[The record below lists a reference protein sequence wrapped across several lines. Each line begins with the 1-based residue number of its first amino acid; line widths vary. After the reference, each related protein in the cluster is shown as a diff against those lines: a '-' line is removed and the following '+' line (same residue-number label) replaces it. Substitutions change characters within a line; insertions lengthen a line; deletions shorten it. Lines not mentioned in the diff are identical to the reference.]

1 MRPSRGRSRLF
12 AAFLPCRSADATVA
26 PTVAPHCTMHVV
38 VLFRYFWPE
47 SRVSEE
53 PHMLREIVHRH
64 VARGD
69 TVDVICGSADDCRDA
84 WAREFPER
92 VRVRSFRAP
101 VDRNGPLFVRVLNSA
116 RLLLR
121 GLAALL
127 TPRRIDLLYL
137 FTYPPG
143 FAGAIIAFCR
153 VFRRP
158 TRILFSFQDNLEYR
172 IGNPLIRACYR
183 AYNRFCV
190 SHATV
195 TTILSE
201 EMREHL
207 LESVPARSR
216 VKVGKRIEVVNNFY
230 AEKIDL
236 QPAPAP
242 KAYDILYAG
251 NHGPGQ
257 NLAFFIEAIA
267 RCRPESSQRIVFY
280 GGGTEKEAL
289 QKLARERG
297 APIDFRNP
305 VDRQTIATEIQA
317 ARYGLVA
324 MLPELPRYAFPS
336 KIIAYTCNGTKALL
350 MCNPD
355 GPLGAWVVGERLGRV
370 LDVTDV
376 DRAARGLEALLAAT
390 DDSDSRDT
398 ANRAATLFGKDVFL
412 GRIEAILTQ
421 IFA

>member
-1 MRPSRGRSRLF
+1 
-12 AAFLPCRSADATVA
+12 
-26 PTVAPHCTMHVV
+26 MHVV

-69 TVDVICGSADDCRDA
+69 SVDVICGSADDCGEA

-92 VRVRSFRAP
+92 VSVSSFRAP
-101 VDRNGPLFVRVLNSA
+101 VDRNGPLVVRVLNTA

-121 GLAALL
+121 GLGALL
-127 TPRRIDLLYL
+127 WPGRIDLLYL

-143 FAGAIIAFCR
+143 FAGAMIAFCR
-153 VFRRP
+153 VFRRR

-183 AYNRFCV
+183 AYNRFCI

-195 TTILSE
+195 TTVLSE

-207 LESVPARSR
+207 LESVPLRSR
-216 VKVGKRIEVVNNFY
+216 AKVGERIEVVNNFY
-230 AEKIDL
+230 AEQVDP
-236 QPAPAP
+236 QRGTPT

-257 NLAFFIEAIA
+257 NLAFFIEAVS
-267 RCRPESSQRIVFY
+267 RCRLHPSPRIVFY
-280 GGGTEKEAL
+280 GGGTAKEAL
-289 QKLARERG
+289 VALARERG
-297 APIDFRNP
+297 APIEFRDP
-305 VDRQTIATEIQA
+305 VDRQTIATEMQA

-324 MLPELPRYAFPS
+324 MLPELPRFAFPS

-350 MCNPD
+350 MCDPA
-355 GPLGAWVVGERLGRV
+355 GHLGRWVVAERLGDV
-370 LDVTDV
+370 LDVTAA
-376 DRAARGLEALLAAT
+376 DRAATGIEALLAAT
-390 DDSDSRDT
+390 DDTDPHDT
-398 ANRAATLFGKDVFL
+398 AERAATLFGKDVFL
-412 GRIEAILTQ
+412 GRIDTILARL
-421 IFA
+421 FA

>member
-1 MRPSRGRSRLF
+1 
-12 AAFLPCRSADATVA
+12 
-26 PTVAPHCTMHVV
+26 MHVV

-69 TVDVICGSADDCRDA
+69 SVDVICGSADDCREA

-92 VRVRSFRAP
+92 VGVSSFRAP
-101 VDRNGPLFVRVLNSA
+101 VDRNGPLIVRVLNTA

-121 GLAALL
+121 GLGALL
-127 TPRRIDLLYL
+127 WPRRIDLLYL

-153 VFRRP
+153 VFRRR

-183 AYNRFCV
+183 AYNRFCI

-195 TTILSE
+195 TTVLSE

-207 LESVPARSR
+207 LESVPLRSR
-216 VKVGKRIEVVNNFY
+216 AKVGERIEVVNNFY
-230 AEKIDL
+230 AEQVDP
-236 QPAPAP
+236 QRATPT

-257 NLAFFIEAIA
+257 NLAFFIEAVS
-267 RCRPESSQRIVFY
+267 RCRLHPSPRIVFY
-280 GGGTEKEAL
+280 GGGTAKEAL
-289 QKLARERG
+289 VALARERG
-297 APIDFRNP
+297 APIEFRDP
-305 VDRQTIATEIQA
+305 VDRQTIATEMQA

-350 MCNPD
+350 MCDPA
-355 GPLGAWVVGERLGRV
+355 GHLGRWVVAERLGDV
-370 LDVTDV
+370 LDVTAA
-376 DRAARGLEALLAAT
+376 DRAAKGIETLLAAT
-390 DDSDSRDT
+390 DDTDPHDT
-398 ANRAATLFGKDVFL
+398 AERAATLFGKDVFL
-412 GRIEAILTQ
+412 GRIEAILARL
-421 IFA
+421 FA

>member
-1 MRPSRGRSRLF
+1 
-12 AAFLPCRSADATVA
+12 
-26 PTVAPHCTMHVV
+26 MHVV

-69 TVDVICGSADDCRDA
+69 SVDVICGSADDCREA

-92 VRVRSFRAP
+92 VRVSSFRAP
-101 VDRNGPLFVRVLNSA
+101 VDRNGPLIGRVLNSA

-121 GLAALL
+121 GLGALL
-127 TPRRIDLLYL
+127 WPRRIDLLYL

-143 FAGAIIAFCR
+143 FAGAMIAFCR
-153 VFRRP
+153 VFRRR

-172 IGNPLIRACYR
+172 IGNPHIRASYR
-183 AYNRFCV
+183 AYNRFCI

-195 TTILSE
+195 TPVLSE

-207 LESVPARSR
+207 LESIPLRSR
-216 VKVGKRIEVVNNFY
+216 AKVGERIEVVNNFY
-230 AEKIDL
+230 AEQIDP
-236 QPAPAP
+236 QRATPA

-257 NLAFFIEAIA
+257 NLAFFIEALA
-267 RCRPESSQRIVFY
+267 RCRLHPSRRIVFY

-289 QKLARERG
+289 QTLARERR
-297 APIDFRNP
+297 APIEFRDP
-305 VDRQTIATEIQA
+305 VDRQTIATEMQA

-350 MCNPD
+350 MCDPS
-355 GPLGAWVVGERLGRV
+355 GPLGRWVVAERLGDV
-370 LDVTDV
+370 LDVTDA
-376 DRAARGLEALLAAT
+376 DRAATGIEALLAVT
-390 DDSDSRDT
+390 DDSDPRDT
-398 ANRAATLFGKDVFL
+398 ADRAATLFGKDVFL
-412 GRIEAILTQ
+412 RRIEAILARL
-421 IFA
+421 FA

>member
-1 MRPSRGRSRLF
+1 
-12 AAFLPCRSADATVA
+12 
-26 PTVAPHCTMHVV
+26 MHVV

-69 TVDVICGSADDCRDA
+69 TIDVICGSADDCQEA

-92 VRVRSFRAP
+92 VQVRSFRAP
-101 VDRNGPLFVRVLNSA
+101 VDRNGPLSVRVLNSG
-116 RLLLR
+116 RLLVR

-127 TPRRIDLLYL
+127 WPGRIDLLYL

-153 VFRRP
+153 VFRRR

-195 TTILSE
+195 TTVLSE
-201 EMREHL
+201 EMRKHL
-207 LESVPARSR
+207 LETVPPRSR
-216 VKVGKRIEVVNNFY
+216 AKVGERIEVINNFY
-230 AEKIDL
+230 AEDVDPERAT
-236 QPAPAP
+236 PA

-257 NLAFFIEAIA
+257 NLAFFIEALA
-267 RCRPESSQRIVFY
+267 RCRPESSPRIVFY

-289 QKLARERG
+289 RKLARERG
-297 APIDFRNP
+297 APIEFRDP
-305 VDRQTIATEIQA
+305 VDRQTIAAEMQA

-350 MCNPD
+350 MCDPD
-355 GPLGAWVVGERLGRV
+355 GPLGAWVVAERLGDV

-376 DRAARGLEALLAAT
+376 DRAAKGVEALLAAT
-390 DDSDSRDT
+390 DDSDPRDT
-398 ANRAATLFGKDVFL
+398 ARRAATLFGKDVFL
-412 GRIEAILTQ
+412 AKIEAILTR

>member
-1 MRPSRGRSRLF
+1 MN
-12 AAFLPCRSADATVA
+12 
-26 PTVAPHCTMHVV
+26 VV

-69 TVDVICGSADDCRDA
+69 TVEVVCGSADDCREA

-92 VRVRSFRAP
+92 VRISSFRAP

-116 RLLLR
+116 RLLVQ
-121 GLAALL
+121 GLGALL
-127 TPRRIDLLYL
+127 RPGRIDLLYL

-153 VFRRP
+153 VFRRR

-183 AYNRFCV
+183 AYNRFCI

-195 TTILSE
+195 TTVLSE
-201 EMREHL
+201 EMRKHL
-207 LESVPARSR
+207 LETVPLRSR
-216 VKVGKRIEVVNNFY
+216 AKVGERIEVVNNFY
-230 AEKIDL
+230 AEKIDP
-236 QPAPAP
+236 QAATPP

-257 NLAFFIEAIA
+257 NLAFFIEAVS
-267 RCRPESSQRIVFY
+267 RCAPHVTPRIVFY

-289 QKLARERG
+289 QTLARERG
-297 APIDFRNP
+297 APIEFRDP
-305 VDRQTIATEIQA
+305 VDRQTIATEMQA
-317 ARYGLVA
+317 AQYGLVA
-324 MLPELPRYAFPS
+324 MLPELPKYAFPS

-350 MCNPD
+350 MCDPD
-355 GPLGAWVVGERLGRV
+355 GHLGRWVIAERLGDV

-376 DRAARGLEALLAAT
+376 DRAAKGLEAILVAT
-390 DDSDSRDT
+390 DVTDPRDT
-398 ANRAATLFGKDVFL
+398 SRRAAKLFGKDVFL
-412 GRIEAILTQ
+412 AKIEAILTRL
-421 IFA
+421 FD

>member
-1 MRPSRGRSRLF
+1 
-12 AAFLPCRSADATVA
+12 
-26 PTVAPHCTMHVV
+26 MHVV

-69 TVDVICGSADDCRDA
+69 SVDVICGAADNCREA

-101 VDRNGPLFVRVLNSA
+101 VDRNGPLSGRVLNSA
-116 RLLLR
+116 RLLVR
-121 GLAALL
+121 GLAALVA
-127 TPRRIDLLYL
+127 PRRIDLLYL

-153 VFRRP
+153 VFRRR

-183 AYNRFCV
+183 AYNRFCI

-195 TTILSE
+195 TTVLSE
-201 EMREHL
+201 EMRAHL
-207 LESVPARSR
+207 LESVPARTR
-216 VKVGKRIEVVNNFY
+216 AKVGKRIEVVNNFY
-230 AEKIDL
+230 AEDV
-236 QPAPAP
+236 APERATAT
-242 KAYDILYAG
+242 KAHDILYAG

-267 RCRPESSQRIVFY
+267 RCRPATPPRIVFY
-280 GGGTEKEAL
+280 GGGTEKESL

-297 APIDFRNP
+297 APIEFRDP
-305 VDRQTIATEIQA
+305 VDRQTIATEMQA

-350 MCNPD
+350 MCDPD
-355 GPLGAWVVGERLGRV
+355 GPLGAWIVAERLGDV

-376 DRAARGLEALLAAT
+376 DHAARGLEDLLAAP
-390 DDSDSRDT
+390 DDGDPRDT
-398 ANRAATLFGKDVFL
+398 AKRAATLFGREVFL
-412 GRIEAILTQ
+412 GRIEAILARN
-421 IFA
+421 FA

>member
-1 MRPSRGRSRLF
+1 
-12 AAFLPCRSADATVA
+12 
-26 PTVAPHCTMHVV
+26 MHVV

-53 PHMLREIVHRH
+53 PHMLREIVRRH

-69 TVDVICGSADDCRDA
+69 TVDVICGSADDCREA

-92 VRVRSFRAP
+92 VRIGSFRAP
-101 VDRNGPLFVRVLNSA
+101 VDRNGPLSGRVINSA

-121 GLAALL
+121 GLAALVK
-127 TPRRIDLLYL
+127 PGRIDLLYL

-153 VFRRP
+153 VFRRR

-183 AYNRFCV
+183 AYNRFCI

-195 TTILSE
+195 TTVLSE

-207 LESVPARSR
+207 LESIPPRSR
-216 VKVGKRIEVVNNFY
+216 ARIAERVEVVNNFY
-230 AEKIDL
+230 ADEV
-236 QPAPAP
+236 APERITAS
-242 KAYDILYAG
+242 KTLDILYAG

-257 NLAFFIEAIA
+257 NLAFFIEAVS
-267 RCRPESSQRIVFY
+267 RCRPATPPRIVFY

-289 QKLARERG
+289 MALARERG
-297 APIDFRNP
+297 APVDFRDP
-305 VDRQTIATEIQA
+305 VDRKAIAAEMRA

-324 MLPELPRYAFPS
+324 MLPELPRFAFPS
-336 KIIAYTCNGTKALL
+336 KIIAYTSNGTKTLL
-350 MCNPD
+350 MCDPR
-355 GPLGAWVVGERLGRV
+355 GHLGRWVVAERLGQV

-376 DRAARGLEALLAAT
+376 DRAARGLETLMESA
-390 DDSDSRDT
+390 DEGDSDET
-398 ANRAATLFGKDVFL
+398 AQRAAALFGREVFL
-412 GRIEAILTQ
+412 GRIEGILDR
-421 IFA
+421 IFTR

>member
-1 MRPSRGRSRLF
+1 
-12 AAFLPCRSADATVA
+12 
-26 PTVAPHCTMHVV
+26 
-38 VLFRYFWPE
+38 
-47 SRVSEE
+47 
-53 PHMLREIVHRH
+53 MLREIVHRH

-69 TVDVICGSADDCRDA
+69 TVDIICGSADDCREA
-84 WAREFPER
+84 WKREFPER

-101 VDRNGPLFVRVLNSA
+101 VDRNGPLSGRVLNSA
-116 RLLLR
+116 RLLVR

-127 TPRRIDLLYL
+127 TPRSIDLLYL

-143 FAGAIIAFCR
+143 FAGAMIAFCR
-153 VFRRP
+153 VFRRR

-172 IGNPLIRACYR
+172 IGNPLIRAGYR

-195 TTILSE
+195 TTVLSE

-207 LESVPARSR
+207 LETVPARSR
-216 VKVGKRIEVVNNFY
+216 AQVGKRIEVVNNFY
-230 AEKIDL
+230 AEDVDPERATAVKTH
-236 QPAPAP
+236 
-242 KAYDILYAG
+242 DILYAG

-257 NLAFFIEAIA
+257 NLAFFIEALA
-267 RCRPESSQRIVFY
+267 RCRPKSSPRIVFY

-289 QKLARERG
+289 QNLARERG
-297 APIDFRNP
+297 APIEFRDP
-305 VDRQTIATEIQA
+305 VDRQTIAAEMQA

-350 MCNPD
+350 MCDPD
-355 GPLGAWVVGERLGRV
+355 GPLGRWVVAERLGEV

-376 DRAARGLEALLAAT
+376 DRAANGLHALLAAP
-390 DDSDSRDT
+390 DASAPRDT
-398 ANRAATLFGKDVFL
+398 AKRAATLFGREVFL
-412 GRIEAILTQ
+412 ARIEAIIARL
-421 IFA
+421 FA

>member
-1 MRPSRGRSRLF
+1 
-12 AAFLPCRSADATVA
+12 
-26 PTVAPHCTMHVV
+26 MHVV

-69 TVDVICGSADDCRDA
+69 TVDVICGSADDCREV

-116 RLLLR
+116 RLLFR
-121 GLAALL
+121 GLGALL
-127 TPRRIDLLYL
+127 WPSRIDLLYL

-143 FAGAIIAFCR
+143 FAGAIISFCR
-153 VFRRP
+153 VFRRR

-195 TTILSE
+195 TTVLSE

-207 LESVPARSR
+207 LESVPLRSR
-216 VKVGKRIEVVNNFY
+216 ENVGARIEVVNNFY
-230 AEKIDL
+230 AEDV
-236 QPAPAP
+236 APARATAA

-257 NLAFFIEAIA
+257 NLAFFIEALS
-267 RCRPESSQRIVFY
+267 RCRPQTSARVVFY

-289 QKLARERG
+289 RTLARERG
-297 APIDFRNP
+297 APIEFRDP
-305 VDRQTIATEIQA
+305 VDRQTIATEMQA

-324 MLPELPRYAFPS
+324 MLPELPKYAFPS

-350 MCNPD
+350 MCDPA
-355 GPLGAWVVGERLGRV
+355 GPLGRWVIAERLGDV

-376 DRAARGLEALLAAT
+376 DRAAKGLEALLAAT
-390 DDSDSRDT
+390 DDGDPRDT
-398 ANRAATLFGKDVFL
+398 AGRAATLFGKDVFL
-412 GRIEAILTQ
+412 SRIEAILARL
-421 IFA
+421 FA

>member
-1 MRPSRGRSRLF
+1 
-12 AAFLPCRSADATVA
+12 
-26 PTVAPHCTMHVV
+26 MHVV

-69 TVDVICGSADDCRDA
+69 SVDVICGSADDCREA

-101 VDRNGPLFVRVLNSA
+101 VDRNGPLIGRVLNSA

-121 GLAALL
+121 GLGALL
-127 TPRRIDLLYL
+127 WPRRIDLLYL

-143 FAGAIIAFCR
+143 FAGAMIAFCR
-153 VFRRP
+153 VFRRR

-183 AYNRFCV
+183 AYNRFCI

-195 TTILSE
+195 TTVLSG

-207 LESVPARSR
+207 LESVPHRSR
-216 VKVGKRIEVVNNFY
+216 AKVGERIEVVNNFY
-230 AEKIDL
+230 AEQVDP
-236 QPAPAP
+236 QHATPA

-257 NLAFFIEAIA
+257 NLAFFIEAVS
-267 RCRPESSQRIVFY
+267 RCRLHPSPRIVFY
-280 GGGTEKEAL
+280 GGGTAKEAL
-289 QKLARERG
+289 VALARERG
-297 APIDFRNP
+297 APIEFRDP
-305 VDRQTIATEIQA
+305 VDRQTIATEMQA

-350 MCNPD
+350 MCDPS
-355 GPLGAWVVGERLGRV
+355 GSLGRWVVAERLGAV

-376 DRAARGLEALLAAT
+376 DRAATGIEALLAVT

-398 ANRAATLFGKDVFL
+398 ADRAATLFGKDVFL
-412 GRIEAILTQ
+412 GRIEAILARL
-421 IFA
+421 FA

>member
-1 MRPSRGRSRLF
+1 
-12 AAFLPCRSADATVA
+12 
-26 PTVAPHCTMHVV
+26 MHVV

-69 TVDVICGSADDCRDA
+69 SVDVICGSADDCREA

-92 VRVRSFRAP
+92 VRVSSFRAP
-101 VDRNGPLFVRVLNSA
+101 VDRNGPLIGRVLNSA

-121 GLAALL
+121 GLGALL
-127 TPRRIDLLYL
+127 WPRRIDLLYL

-143 FAGAIIAFCR
+143 FAGAMIAFCR
-153 VFRRP
+153 VFRRR

-172 IGNPLIRACYR
+172 IGNPHIRASYR
-183 AYNRFCV
+183 AYNRFCI

-195 TTILSE
+195 TTVLSE

-207 LESVPARSR
+207 LESIPLRSR
-216 VKVGKRIEVVNNFY
+216 AKVGERIEVVNNFY
-230 AEKIDL
+230 AEQIDP
-236 QPAPAP
+236 QRATPA

-257 NLAFFIEAIA
+257 NLAFFIEALA
-267 RCRPESSQRIVFY
+267 RCRLHPSRRIVFY

-289 QKLARERG
+289 QTLARERR
-297 APIDFRNP
+297 APIEFRDP
-305 VDRQTIATEIQA
+305 VDRQTIATEMQA

-350 MCNPD
+350 MCDPS
-355 GPLGAWVVGERLGRV
+355 GPLGRWVVAERLGDV
-370 LDVTDV
+370 LDVTDA
-376 DRAARGLEALLAAT
+376 DRAATGIEALLAVT
-390 DDSDSRDT
+390 DDSDPRDT
-398 ANRAATLFGKDVFL
+398 ADRAATLFGKDVFL
-412 GRIEAILTQ
+412 RRIEAILARL
-421 IFA
+421 FA

>member
-1 MRPSRGRSRLF
+1 
-12 AAFLPCRSADATVA
+12 
-26 PTVAPHCTMHVV
+26 MHVV

-53 PHMLREIVHRH
+53 PYMLREIVHRH

-69 TVDVICGSADDCRDA
+69 SVDVICGAADDCLEA
-84 WAREFPER
+84 WNKEFPER
-92 VRVRSFRAP
+92 VRVSSFRAP
-101 VDRNGPLFVRVLNSA
+101 VDRNGPLIGRVLNSA

-121 GLAALL
+121 GLGALL
-127 TPRRIDLLYL
+127 WPGRIDLLYL

-143 FAGAIIAFCR
+143 FAGAMIAFCR
-153 VFRRP
+153 VFRRH

-172 IGNPLIRACYR
+172 IGNPLIRASYR

-195 TTILSE
+195 TTVLSE

-207 LESVPARSR
+207 LESVPLRSR
-216 VKVGKRIEVVNNFY
+216 AKVGERIEVVNNFY
-230 AEKIDL
+230 AEQIDP
-236 QPAPAP
+236 QRARST

-257 NLAFFIEAIA
+257 NLAFFIEALA
-267 RCRPESSQRIVFY
+267 RCRSHPSPRIVFY
-280 GGGTEKEAL
+280 GGGTEKDAL
-289 QKLARERG
+289 QALARELG
-297 APIDFRNP
+297 APIEFRDP
-305 VDRQTIATEIQA
+305 VDRQTIATEMQA

-350 MCNPD
+350 MCDPS
-355 GPLGAWVVGERLGRV
+355 GPLGRWVVAERLGDV
-370 LDVTDV
+370 LDVTDA
-376 DRAARGLEALLAAT
+376 DRAATGIEALLAVT
-390 DDSDSRDT
+390 DDTDPRDT
-398 ANRAATLFGKDVFL
+398 SSRAATLFGKDVFL
-412 GRIEAILTQ
+412 GRIEAILARLFT
-421 IFA
+421 

>member
-1 MRPSRGRSRLF
+1 MQ
-12 AAFLPCRSADATVA
+12 
-26 PTVAPHCTMHVV
+26 VV

-69 TVDVICGSADDCRDA
+69 TVDVICGSADDCREV

-92 VRVRSFRAP
+92 VSVRSFRAP
-101 VDRNGPLFVRVLNSA
+101 VDRNGPLLGRVLNSA

-121 GLAALL
+121 GLETLL
-127 TPRRIDLLYL
+127 WPRRIDLLYL

-153 VFRRP
+153 VFRRR

-183 AYNRFCV
+183 AYNRFCI

-195 TTILSE
+195 TTVLSG

-207 LESVPARSR
+207 LESVPLRSR
-216 VKVGKRIEVVNNFY
+216 AKVGERIEVVNNFY
-230 AEKIDL
+230 AEKIDPL
-236 QPAPAP
+236 PATLT

-257 NLAFFIEAIA
+257 NLAFFIEAVA
-267 RCRPESSQRIVFY
+267 RCRLHPSPRIVFY

-289 QKLARERG
+289 QTLARERG
-297 APIDFRNP
+297 APIIFRDP
-305 VDRQTIATEIQA
+305 VDRQTIATEMQA

-324 MLPELPRYAFPS
+324 MLPELPRFAFPS

-350 MCNPD
+350 MCDPD
-355 GPLGAWVVGERLGRV
+355 GHLGRWVVAEQLGDV
-370 LDVTDV
+370 LDVTDA
-376 DRAARGLEALLAAT
+376 DRAATGIEALLAVT
-390 DDSDSRDT
+390 DDTDPRDT
-398 ANRAATLFGKDVFL
+398 ASRAATLFGKEVFL
-412 GRIEAILTQ
+412 GRIEAILDRV
-421 IFA
+421 FA

>member
-1 MRPSRGRSRLF
+1 
-12 AAFLPCRSADATVA
+12 
-26 PTVAPHCTMHVV
+26 MHVV

-69 TVDVICGSADDCRDA
+69 TVDVICGSADDCREA

-92 VRVRSFRAP
+92 VRISSFRAP

-116 RLLLR
+116 RLLVR

-127 TPRRIDLLYL
+127 WPGRLDLLYL

-153 VFRRP
+153 VFRRR

-195 TTILSE
+195 TTVLSE
-201 EMREHL
+201 EMRKHL
-207 LESVPARSR
+207 LETVPPRSR
-216 VKVGKRIEVVNNFY
+216 AKVGERIEVVNNFY
-230 AEKIDL
+230 AEDVDPERAT
-236 QPAPAP
+236 PA
-242 KAYDILYAG
+242 KAHDILYAG

-257 NLAFFIEAIA
+257 NLAFFIEAVA
-267 RCRPESSQRIVFY
+267 RCRPESSPRIVFY

-289 QKLARERG
+289 QTLANERR
-297 APIDFRNP
+297 APIEFRDP
-305 VDRQTIATEIQA
+305 VDRQTIATEMQA

-350 MCNPD
+350 MCDPD
-355 GPLGAWVVGERLGRV
+355 GPLGAWVVAERLGDV
-370 LDVTDV
+370 LDVTDF
-376 DRAARGLEALLAAT
+376 DRAAKGLEALLAAT
-390 DDSDSRDT
+390 DDSDPRDT
-398 ANRAATLFGKDVFL
+398 ARRAATLFGKDVFL
-412 GRIEAILTQ
+412 AKIEAILTR

>member
-1 MRPSRGRSRLF
+1 
-12 AAFLPCRSADATVA
+12 
-26 PTVAPHCTMHVV
+26 MHVV

-69 TVDVICGSADDCRDA
+69 TVDVICGSADDCREA

-92 VRVRSFRAP
+92 VRISSFPAR

-116 RLLLR
+116 SLLFR

-153 VFRRP
+153 VFRRR

-195 TTILSE
+195 TTVLSE

-216 VKVGKRIEVVNNFY
+216 GKVAKRIEVVNNFY
-230 AEKIDL
+230 AEEVD
-236 QPAPAP
+236 PEGATAA

-257 NLAFFIEAIA
+257 NLAFFIEALS
-267 RCRPESSQRIVFY
+267 RCRPQTPPRIVFY

-289 QKLARERG
+289 RKLARERG
-297 APIDFRNP
+297 APIEFRDP
-305 VDRQTIATEIQA
+305 VDRQTIATEMQA

-350 MCNPD
+350 MCDPD
-355 GPLGAWVVGERLGRV
+355 GALGRWIVAERLGDV
-370 LDVTDV
+370 LDVTDA
-376 DRAARGLEALLAAT
+376 DRAAKGLENLLAAA
-390 DDSDSRDT
+390 DDSDPRDT
-398 ANRAATLFGKDVFL
+398 AERAATLFGREVFL
-412 GRIEAILTQ
+412 GRIEAIIARL
-421 IFA
+421 FP

>member
-1 MRPSRGRSRLF
+1 
-12 AAFLPCRSADATVA
+12 
-26 PTVAPHCTMHVV
+26 MHVV

-69 TVDVICGSADDCRDA
+69 SVDVYCGAADDCLEA
-84 WAREFPER
+84 WNKEFPER
-92 VRVRSFRAP
+92 VRVSSFRAP
-101 VDRNGPLFVRVLNSA
+101 VDRNGPLVGRVLNSA

-121 GLAALL
+121 GLGALL
-127 TPRRIDLLYL
+127 WPRRIDLLYL

-143 FAGAIIAFCR
+143 FAGAMIAFCR
-153 VFRRP
+153 VFRRR

-172 IGNPLIRACYR
+172 IGNPLIRASYR

-195 TTILSE
+195 TTVLSE

-207 LESVPARSR
+207 LESVPLRSR
-216 VKVGKRIEVVNNFY
+216 AQVGERIEVVNNFY
-230 AEKIDL
+230 AEQIDP
-236 QPAPAP
+236 QRAAPV
-242 KAYDILYAG
+242 KTHDILYAG
-251 NHGPGQ
+251 KHGPGQ
-257 NLAFFIEAIA
+257 NLAFFIEALA
-267 RCRPESSQRIVFY
+267 RCRPHPSPRIVFY

-289 QKLARERG
+289 QTLARERR
-297 APIDFRNP
+297 APIEFRDP
-305 VDRQTIATEIQA
+305 VDRQTIAAEMQA

-336 KIIAYTCNGTKALL
+336 KIIAYACNGTKALL
-350 MCNPD
+350 MCDPS
-355 GPLGAWVVGERLGRV
+355 GPLGRWVVAERLGDV

-376 DRAARGLEALLAAT
+376 DRAAKGLEALLAAP
-390 DDSDSRDT
+390 DDGDSRDT
-398 ANRAATLFGKDVFL
+398 ADRAATLFGKDVFL
-412 GRIEAILTQ
+412 GRIEAILARL
-421 IFA
+421 FA

>member
-1 MRPSRGRSRLF
+1 MN
-12 AAFLPCRSADATVA
+12 
-26 PTVAPHCTMHVV
+26 VV

-64 VARGD
+64 VVRGD
-69 TVDVICGSADDCRDA
+69 TVDVICGAADDCREA

-92 VRVRSFRAP
+92 VRISSFRAP
-101 VDRNGPLFVRVLNSA
+101 VDRNGPLSGRVLNSA

-121 GLAALL
+121 GLGALL
-127 TPRRIDLLYL
+127 WPGRIDLLYL

-143 FAGAIIAFCR
+143 FAGAVIAFCR
-153 VFRRP
+153 VFRRR

-183 AYNRFCV
+183 AYNRFCI

-195 TTILSE
+195 TTVLSE

-207 LESVPARSR
+207 LESVPLRSR
-216 VKVGKRIEVVNNFY
+216 AKVGARIEVVNNFY
-230 AEKIDL
+230 AEKIDS
-236 QPAPAP
+236 QRATAD
-242 KAYDILYAG
+242 KTYDILYAG

-257 NLAFFIEAIA
+257 NLAFFIEAVS
-267 RCRPESSQRIVFY
+267 RCRPHVPPRIVFY

-289 QKLARERG
+289 QTLARERR
-297 APIDFRNP
+297 ARIEFRDP
-305 VDRQTIATEIQA
+305 VDRQTIATEMQA

-324 MLPELPRYAFPS
+324 MLPELPKYAFPS

-350 MCNPD
+350 MCDPA
-355 GPLGAWVVGERLGRV
+355 GHLGRWVVAERLGDV

-376 DRAARGLEALLAAT
+376 DRAAKGLEALLAAT
-390 DDSDSRDT
+390 DDSDPRET
-398 ANRAATLFGKDVFL
+398 ATRAATLFGKDVFL
-412 GRIEAILTQ
+412 LRIEAILARL
-421 IFA
+421 FA